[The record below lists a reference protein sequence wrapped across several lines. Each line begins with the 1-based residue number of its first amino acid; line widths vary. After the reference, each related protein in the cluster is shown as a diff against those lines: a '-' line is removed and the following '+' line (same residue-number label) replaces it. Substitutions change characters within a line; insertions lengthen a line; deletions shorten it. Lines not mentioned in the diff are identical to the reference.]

1 VSTSCGLLLQLYGN
15 NAGFLRQ
22 EFAICNI
29 AVIEFVACNIAA
41 IEFVACNIA
50 AIAMFQFAQVSSST
64 SVLTLPFLVEAGGL
78 LYKEN

>member
-1 VSTSCGLLLQLYGN
+1 LYGN

-41 IEFVACNIA
+41 I
-50 AIAMFQFAQVSSST
+50 AMFQFAQVSSST
-64 SVLTLPFLVEAGGL
+64 SVLTLPFL
-78 LYKEN
+78 YKEN